1 MMELQLSL
9 DFACCACDDPVSV
22 KVHCTGKGLID
33 EPEGA
38 VASVYIPCPTC
49 GQGNQVYFETCGK
62 VREVRP
68 CYSPRP
74 LPTPSWN

>member
-9 DFACCACDDPVSV
+9 DFDCCACDDPVTV
-22 KVHCTGKGLID
+22 TVHCTGKGLTD
-33 EPEGA
+33 EHKGV
-38 VASVYIPCPTC
+38 VASVNIPCPAC
-49 GQGNQVYFETCGK
+49 GQSNQVYFEKCGK

-74 LPTPSWN
+74 LPTPSVN